1 MNRFGKYC
9 LVALTVLAFGV
20 FGPANLHADQ
30 NNDSQKVIDAFVEY
44 VQNSDVANKTEI
56 VETVKAAAADEYLR
70 SEAITS
76 GLTKMVPEYQAALE
90 TAAEMKAD
98 EAIKALQPFIDSD
111 NDFLAA
117 DASFFLAR
125 AYMSD
130 QQFEKATP
138 MLESLVNDHKD
149 HSLFSG
155 NAQYFQGLAYSGTL
169 QPKKA
174 IDAFVEFLRNNEDAP
189 ERMRVSAW
197 RKIQELQSIQP
208 GKMNDVHQHMS
219 YSKRRLEIENTD
231 KQTQKEQ
238 DEIVK
243 MLATLIKDQEKKEC
257 SNCKGSKNCNKPSD
271 SQSQA
276 QNQSQSQG
284 KSSTGGQSKQSNGV
298 AQRRFSNGPASPWSK
313 LRDRSRDPANSAIK
327 NKLPP
332 RYRKMIEKSHERIN
346 KDISG
351 NNSNR

>member
-1 MNRFGKYC
+1 MTTRKKSLIHSLIMYKT
-9 LVALTVLAFGV
+9 AM
-20 FGPANLHADQ
+20 
-30 NNDSQKVIDAFVEY
+30 
-44 VQNSDVANKTEI
+44 VQNKAEI
-56 VETVKAAAADEYLR
+56 IEAVKSSATDEFLR
-70 SEAITS
+70 SESITT
-76 GLTKMVPEYQAALE
+76 GLTKMYPDYQAALD
-90 TAAEMKAD
+90 TAAEMEAE

-111 NDFLAA
+111 NEFLAA

-125 AYMSD
+125 AYMSN
-130 QQFEKATP
+130 QKFEKAAP
-138 MLESLVNDHKD
+138 ILESLIKDHAE

-174 IDAFVEFLRNNEDAP
+174 VDAFAEFLRNSPDAP

-238 DEIVK
+238 DEIIK
-243 MLATLIKDQEKKEC
+243 MLATLIKEQEKKEC
-257 SNCKGSKNCNKPSD
+257 SNCKGSKNCNKPSE

-276 QNQSQSQG
+276 QNQSQGQ
-284 KSSTGGQSKQSNGV
+284 GQSNAGGGSKNPNGV
-298 AQRRFSNGPASPWSK
+298 AKRRYSDGPASPWSQ
-313 LRDRSRDPANSAIK
+313 LRDRSRDPANTAIK
-327 NKLPP
+327 DKLPP
-332 RYRKMIEKSHERIN
+332 RYRKMIEKLHEEIN
-346 KDISG
+346 KDLSG
-351 NNSNR
+351 TSSKR